1 MAYNN
6 PQYSGYV
13 STSANTQAVQ
23 QGLAASTARQAQLMQ
38 ARQQQELKEK
48 KAANAKIEK
57 QKEIKTAAFNNNLA
71 KAVSTGKV
79 TDVEGA
85 FGGLRDKYYDLVQQY
100 GNEDANKTTLDFEMS
115 KILGMIPAF
124 VTNMEGQGVD
134 VEEYKTAE
142 PGEIDP
148 AMDPSIGLYLDTI
161 GQSDGHQP
169 SQYDEDGNLTVGGYD
184 ITYEADTETATWNT
198 IVTKT
203 ELGKEPVEIRTVNS
217 GAYSLNPEGMFNK
230 TEGPLNTQTE
240 IATGINLFGI
250 NSNGEVQEG
259 VLNGKYVQEFIR
271 TGEDGFKQRVQTA
284 NTVLIKADAKNAT
297 DVQASSYLV
306 DSATAATAWNNN
318 FIRTIP
324 QNIQETLDLEDK
336 RLAAEMGKQ
345 YNIEIGNGGDA
356 ELLQA
361 SMQDQLL
368 LDSQAFKNKTLI
380 EAELNPKEYEMWSG
394 DQPITPEQI
403 KLMKEGTMRSFMDNN
418 KNLFEEKLIGSSERP
433 YKGDNPTEVSKQ
445 LAAFRELSPQVKA
458 NNVNGKA
465 AFWTL
470 SEDKT
475 AYELRQYNEIGDSG
489 LFDMQVI
496 NGFAPIPVGDETAF
510 NAAF

>member
-71 KAVSTGKV
+71 KAVSTGKI

-85 FGGLRDKYYDLVQQY
+85 FGGLRDQYYDLVQQY

-115 KILGMIPAF
+115 KIIGMIPSF
-124 VTNMEGQGVD
+124 VTNMEGQSVD
-134 VEEYKTAE
+134 VEEWQGSTA
-142 PGEIDP
+142 GERDP

-161 GQSDGHQP
+161 GQADGHQP
-169 SQYDEDGNLTVGGYD
+169 SQYDEKGNLTVGGYD
-184 ITYEADTETATWNT
+184 ITYEADTKTATWNT

-240 IATGINLFGI
+240 IANGINLFGI
-250 NSNGEVQEG
+250 NANGETQEG
-259 VLNGKYVQEFIR
+259 VLNDKYVQEFIR
-271 TGEDGFKQRVQTA
+271 TGKDGYEQRVQTA

-306 DSATAATAWNNN
+306 NPATAATAWNNN

-324 QNIQETLDLEDK
+324 QNIQELIDSEDK
-336 RLAAEMGKQ
+336 RLALEMAKQ
-345 YNIEIGNGGDA
+345 YNNEIALGGNA
-356 ELLQA
+356 ESLQT

-368 LDSQAFKNKTLI
+368 VDSQEFKNKTLTLFD
-380 EAELNPKEYEMWSG
+380 LNPKEYEMWSG
-394 DQPITPEQI
+394 DQPITPEQT

-418 KNLFEEKLIGSSERP
+418 KNLFEDNFIGNSERP
-433 YKGDNPTEVSKQ
+433 YKGKGEEEVSTE
-445 LAAFRELSPQVKA
+445 LAAFRALSAGVKS
-458 NNVNGKA
+458 NNVNGKPA
-465 AFWTL
+465 YWILTD
-470 SEDKT
+470 DKS
-475 AYELRQYNEIGDSG
+475 AYELRSYGEIGDTG
-489 LFDMQVI
+489 EMDWKLV
-496 NGFAPIPVGDETAF
+496 GFAPIAVGDETAF

>member
-71 KAVSTGKV
+71 KAVSTGKI

-85 FGGLRDKYYDLVQQY
+85 FGGLRDQYYDLVQQY

-115 KILGMIPAF
+115 KIIGMIPSF
-124 VTNMEGQGVD
+124 VTNMEGQSVD
-134 VEEYKTAE
+134 VEEWQGSTA
-142 PGEIDP
+142 GERDP

-161 GQSDGHQP
+161 GQADGYQP

-184 ITYEADTETATWNT
+184 ITYEADTKTATWNT

-259 VLNGKYVQEFIR
+259 VLNDKYVQEFIR
-271 TGEDGFKQRVQTA
+271 TGKDGFKQRVQTA

-306 DSATAATAWNNN
+306 NPATAAAAWNNN

-324 QNIQETLDLEDK
+324 QNIQELIDSEDK
-336 RLAAEMGKQ
+336 RLAVEMGKQ
-345 YNIEIGNGGDA
+345 YGIEIALGGNP
-356 ELLQA
+356 ESLQA
-361 SMQDQLL
+361 SMQNKLL
-368 LDSQAFKNKTLI
+368 IDSQAFKSKTLI

-394 DQPITPEQI
+394 DQPITPEQT
-403 KLMKEGTMRSFMDNN
+403 KLMKEGTMRSFIDNN
-418 KNLFEEKLIGSSERP
+418 KNLFEEKFIGNSERP
-433 YKGDNPTEVSKQ
+433 FKEDAPTEVSKQ
-445 LAAFRELSPQVKA
+445 LAAFRELSPQVKS
-458 NNVNGKA
+458 NNINNKP
-465 AFWTL
+465 AFWILTD
-470 SEDKT
+470 DKK
-475 AYELRQYNEIGDSG
+475 AYELRQYNEIDDTGQMDWQLVG
-489 LFDMQVI
+489 V
-496 NGFAPIPVGDETAF
+496 APIAVGDETAF

>member
-13 STSANTQAVQ
+13 STSANTQAAQ

-38 ARQQQELKEK
+38 ARQQQELKER

-71 KAVSTGKV
+71 KAVSTGKI

-85 FGGLRDKYYDLVQQY
+85 FGGLRDQYYDLVQQY
-100 GNEDANKTTLDFEMS
+100 GNEGANKTTLDFEMS
-115 KILGMIPAF
+115 KIIGMIPSF
-124 VTNMEGQGVD
+124 VTNMEGQSVD
-134 VEEYKTAE
+134 VEEWQGAKD
-142 PGEIDP
+142 GEKDP

-161 GQSDGHQP
+161 GQADGYQP
-169 SQYDEDGNLTVGGYD
+169 TQYDENGMLTVGGYD

-203 ELGKEPVEIRTVNS
+203 ELGKEPIEIRTVNS

-240 IATGINLFGI
+240 IASGINLFGV
-250 NSNGEVQEG
+250 NANGDVQEG
-259 VLNGKYVQEFIR
+259 VLNDKYVQEFIR

-306 DSATAATAWNNN
+306 SPSVAATAWNNN

-324 QNIQETLDLEDK
+324 QDIQEVLDLETN
-336 RLAAEMGKQ
+336 RLTRNMHEQ
-345 YNIEIGNGGDA
+345 YNLAYSWDQTEV
-356 ELLQA
+356 LQKNL
-361 SMQDQLL
+361 QEQLL
-368 LDSQAFKNKTLI
+368 VDLQAFKEKTLT

-394 DQPITPEQI
+394 DQPITPEQT

-418 KNLFEEKLIGSSERP
+418 KNLFEEKLIGNSERP
-433 YKGDNPTEVSKQ
+433 FKGDAAVEISKQ
-445 LAAFRELSPQVKA
+445 LAAFRALSPQVKS
-458 NNVNGKA
+458 NNINNKP
-465 AFWTL
+465 AFWILTD
-470 SEDKT
+470 DKK
-475 AYELRQYNEIGDSG
+475 AYELRQYNEIDDTGQMDWQLVG
-489 LFDMQVI
+489 V
-496 NGFAPIPVGDETAF
+496 APIAVGDETAF